1 MNQVRIACVTSNYY
15 LRQAL
20 LYVSSRLKR
29 EGSFLPEVKL
39 VFFNDYRAFRSHLND
54 NPCYNG
60 VVIDSCGNFFDLVKL
75 FESLSQQFSDE
86 EVTTHCAFLHDKKY
100 LTTLMNDTQDESIVC
115 IDKDVEINLFRHQF
129 LVFIRRIESAMS
141 SNLPAERCGQFR
153 CYDFY
158 KRKLT
163 TPELSTLN
171 DIIQGVSLVDIALT
185 RNRSV
190 KTITSHKIN
199 ALKKLGVKSM
209 SDLLVRR

>member
-1 MNQVRIACVTSNYY
+1 MNQVKVACITSNYF
-15 LRQAL
+15 LKLAL
-20 LYVSSRLKR
+20 LYVSSRIKK
-29 EGSFLPEVKL
+29 ETNYSPEIKM
-39 VFFNDYRAFRSHLND
+39 VFFNDYRAFKSRQDD
-54 NPCYNG
+54 NLYYNG
-60 VVIDSCGNFFDLVKL
+60 VIIDSSGNFFDLVNL
-75 FESLSQQFSDE
+75 FESLPQQFNDE

-115 IDKDVEINLFRHQF
+115 IDKDVDMVSFGRQF
-129 LVFIRRIESAMS
+129 LVFIKKIETAINGISQQG
-141 SNLPAERCGQFR
+141 CGSRFR

-158 KRKLT
+158 KRRLS

-171 DIIQGVSLVDIALT
+171 DIIRGVSLVEIALT

-209 SDLLVRR
+209 SDLLIRR

>member
-129 LVFIRRIESAMS
+129 LVFIRKNRI
-141 SNLPAERCGQFR
+141 SNEQ
-153 CYDFY
+153 
-158 KRKLT
+158 
-163 TPELSTLN
+163 
-171 DIIQGVSLVDIALT
+171 
-185 RNRSV
+185 
-190 KTITSHKIN
+190 
-199 ALKKLGVKSM
+199 
-209 SDLLVRR
+209 

>member
-1 MNQVRIACVTSNYY
+1 MNQVRIACITENYY
-15 LRQAL
+15 LRLAL

-29 EGSFLPEVKL
+29 ENGYFPEVKL
-39 VFFNDYRAFRSHLND
+39 FFFSNYRAFKSRLSD
-54 NPCYNG
+54 NPYYNG

-75 FESLSQQFSDE
+75 FESLPQQFSDE
-86 EVTTHCAFLHDKKY
+86 EVITHCAFLHDKKY

-115 IDKDVEINLFRHQF
+115 IDKDVDMALFGGQF
-129 LVFIRRIESAMS
+129 LFFIRKIELAMKGPLQS
-141 SNLPAERCGQFR
+141 ECCNRFR

-171 DIIQGVSLVDIALT
+171 DIMRGVSLVDIALT

>member
-1 MNQVRIACVTSNYY
+1 MNQVRIACITSNYY
-15 LRQAL
+15 LRLAL
-20 LYVSSRLKR
+20 LYVTSKLKK
-29 EGSFLPEVKL
+29 EISYLPEVKL
-39 VFFNDYRAFRSHLND
+39 VFFTNYRAFKTRLND
-54 NPCYNG
+54 NPYYNG

-75 FESLSQQFSDE
+75 FESLPQQFSDE
-86 EVTTHCAFLHDKKY
+86 EVITHCAFLHDKKY

-115 IDKDVEINLFRHQF
+115 IDKDADINLFGRQF
-129 LVFIRRIESAMS
+129 LVFIKKIESAMS
-141 SNLPAERCGQFR
+141 GALQSGRCNPFR

-171 DIIQGVSLVDIALT
+171 DIMRGVSLVDIALT